1 MSWRPLGVEEARRH
15 PLHGIGG
22 WLYVFFGLL
31 VFAVI
36 ADSVE
41 FARHGLGSDR
51 PAWLIGFSLA
61 VYVAILA
68 AGVRRWRWFPELAIA
83 GIWLTG
89 GLGQIFTQHANA
101 PPVLGG
107 DLDPRQVGLVA
118 FVVFS
123 LLLTRLLLASERVNV
138 TYKRRCRAPRPAT

>member
-1 MSWRPLGVEEARRH
+1 MSWRPLSVEEARRH
-15 PLHGIGG
+15 PRYGIGG

-41 FARHGLGSDR
+41 LSRHGLGSDR
-51 PAWLIGFSLA
+51 PAWLIGLSLA

-68 AGVRRWRWFPELAIA
+68 AGVRHWRGFPELAIA
-83 GIWLTG
+83 GTWLTG
-89 GLGQIFTQHANA
+89 GLGRIFTEHASA
-101 PPVLGG
+101 PPIPGG

-123 LLLTRLLLASERVNV
+123 LLLTWLLLASERVNV
-138 TYKRRCRAPRPAT
+138 TYKRRCRTP